1 MPALQR
7 NPALLCA
14 FHALQMSLF
23 PMAILTVFY
32 REDLGMSMTEIML
45 VQGGFGLA
53 MALFE
58 FPSGYLADRI
68 GYRRTMVLASVMNAV
83 GWTVYA
89 RNLMLL
95 RRADHA
101 ESPSAQGNAPPA

>member
-1 MPALQR
+1 MLQR
-7 NPALLCA
+7 NPRLLCI

-32 REDLGMSMTEIML
+32 RQNLGMSMAEIML
-45 VQGGFGLA
+45 VQGGFGLV

-68 GYRRTMVLASVMNAV
+68 GYRRTLVIAAM
-83 GWTVYA
+83 T
-89 RNLMLL
+89 
-95 RRADHA
+95 
-101 ESPSAQGNAPPA
+101 